1 MRGAASESMNNLFNY
16 IERKSPIHDLTGATK
31 LICLLLWSLAAM
43 TTYDTRLLV
52 FLSVF
57 SLVLFPVGKI
67 RVKDV
72 SFMLWF
78 TLVFLVLNT
87 ILVYLFSPQHG
98 TEVYGTC
105 TYLFGLEGYYAPT
118 AEQLFFQLNYIL
130 KYFATIPFVLL
141 FVCTTN
147 PSEFAASLNKIGVS
161 YSVSYSVALALRYIP
176 DIQKQYHDISQ
187 ASQARGIE
195 LSKKAS
201 LISRLKSASSILIPL
216 VLSSMDRIEVI
227 SNAMELRC
235 FGKNKKRTWYMAK
248 KYRVPDYACILFCA
262 LLLCISLY
270 LSHINGS
277 RFYNP
282 FLN

>member
-1 MRGAASESMNNLFNY
+1 MNNLFNY
-16 IERKSPIHDLTGATK
+16 IEKESPIHSLTGATK
-31 LICLLLWSLAAM
+31 LVCLLLWSLAAM

-52 FLSVF
+52 VLAV
-57 SLVLFPVGKI
+57 LGIALFPIGKI
-67 RVKDV
+67 GIKDV

-87 ILVYLFSPQHG
+87 VLVYVFSPQHG
-98 TEVYGTC
+98 TTVYGTC
-105 TYLFGLEGYYAPT
+105 TYLFGLSGHFAPT

-176 DIQKQYHDISQ
+176 DIQKQYHEISQ
-187 ASQARGIE
+187 ASQARGVE

-201 LISRLKSASSILIPL
+201 LVKRLKSASAILIPL
-216 VLSSMDRIEVI
+216 ILSSMDRIEII

-235 FGKNKKRTWYMAK
+235 FGKNKKRTWYMAQK
-248 KYRVPDYACILFCA
+248 FKPLDYFCIIVCA
-262 LLLCISLY
+262 LLFAASIALTT
-270 LSHINGS
+270 INGS

-282 FLN
+282 FI

>member
-1 MRGAASESMNNLFNY
+1 MNNLFNY
-16 IERKSPIHDLTGATK
+16 IEKESPIHNLTGATK
-31 LICLLLWSLAAM
+31 LVCLLLWSLAAM
-43 TTYDTRLLV
+43 TTYDTRLLLGLAV
-52 FLSVF
+52 MGIA
-57 SLVLFPVGKI
+57 LFPIGKI
-67 RVKDV
+67 GIKDV

-87 ILVYLFSPQHG
+87 VLVYVFSPQHG
-98 TEVYGTC
+98 TTVYGTC
-105 TYLFGLEGYYAPT
+105 TYLFGLTGHFAPT
-118 AEQLFFQLNYIL
+118 AEQLFFQFNYIL

-176 DIQKQYHDISQ
+176 DIQKQYHEISQ
-187 ASQARGIE
+187 ASQARGVE

-201 LISRLKSASSILIPL
+201 LVKRLKSASAILIPL
-216 VLSSMDRIEVI
+216 ILSSMDRIEII

-235 FGKNKKRTWYMAK
+235 FGKNKKRTWYMAQK
-248 KYRVPDYACILFCA
+248 FKPLDYFCIIVCA
-262 LLLCISLY
+262 LLFAASIALTT
-270 LSHINGS
+270 INGS

-282 FLN
+282 FI

>member
-1 MRGAASESMNNLFNY
+1 MNNLFNY
-16 IERKSPIHDLTGATK
+16 IEKESPIHNLTGATK
-31 LICLLLWSLAAM
+31 LVCLLLWSLAAM
-43 TTYDTRLLV
+43 TTYDTRLLLGLAV
-52 FLSVF
+52 MGIA
-57 SLVLFPVGKI
+57 LFPVGKI
-67 RVKDV
+67 GIKDV

-87 ILVYLFSPQHG
+87 VLVYVFSPQHG
-98 TEVYGTC
+98 TTVYGTC
-105 TYLFGLEGYYAPT
+105 TYLFGLSGHFAPT
-118 AEQLFFQLNYIL
+118 AEQLFFQFNYIL

-176 DIQKQYHDISQ
+176 DIQKQYHEISQ
-187 ASQARGIE
+187 ASQARGVE

-201 LISRLKSASSILIPL
+201 LVKRLKSASAILIPL
-216 VLSSMDRIEVI
+216 ILSSMDRIEII

-235 FGKNKKRTWYMAK
+235 FGKNKKRTWYMAQK
-248 KYRVPDYACILFCA
+248 FKPMDYFCIIVCA
-262 LLLCISLY
+262 LLFAASIALTT
-270 LSHINGS
+270 INGS

-282 FLN
+282 FI

>member
-1 MRGAASESMNNLFNY
+1 MNNLFNY
-16 IERKSPIHDLTGATK
+16 IERKSPIHELTGATK
-31 LICLLLWSLAAM
+31 LVCLFLWSFAAM

-52 FLSVF
+52 VLAV
-57 SLVLFPVGKI
+57 LGIALFPVGRI
-67 RVKDV
+67 RLKDV

-87 ILVYLFSPQHG
+87 VLVYVFSPHHG
-98 TEVYGTC
+98 TEIYGTC
-105 TYLFGLEGYYAPT
+105 TYLFGLSGHFAPT
-118 AEQLFFQLNYIL
+118 AEQFFFQLNYIL

-176 DIQKQYHDISQ
+176 DIQKQYHEISQ
-187 ASQARGIE
+187 ASQARGVE

-201 LISRLKSASSILIPL
+201 LISRLKSASAILVPL
-216 VLSSMDRIEVI
+216 ILSSMSRIEII

-235 FGKNKKRTWYMAK
+235 FGKNKKRTWYMAQK
-248 KYRVPDYACILFCA
+248 FKVLDYVSMIVCA
-262 LLLCISLY
+262 LLLVASLV
-270 LSHINGS
+270 LTHINGS
-277 RFYNP
+277 RFFNP
-282 FLN
+282 FK

>member
-1 MRGAASESMNNLFNY
+1 MNNLFNY
-16 IERKSPIHDLTGATK
+16 IEEESPIHNLTGATK
-31 LICLLLWSLAAM
+31 LVCLLLWSLAAM

-52 FLSVF
+52 VLAVF
-57 SLVLFPVGKI
+57 GIALFPIGKI
-67 RVKDV
+67 GIKDV

-87 ILVYLFSPQHG
+87 VLVYLFSPQHG
-98 TEVYGTC
+98 TTVYGTC
-105 TYLFGLEGYYAPT
+105 TYLFGLSGHFAPT

-176 DIQKQYHDISQ
+176 DIQKQYHEISQ
-187 ASQARGIE
+187 ASQARGVE

-201 LISRLKSASSILIPL
+201 FVKRLKSASAILIPL
-216 VLSSMDRIEVI
+216 ILSCMDRIEII
-227 SNAMELRC
+227 SNAMENRG
-235 FGKNKKRTWYMAK
+235 FGKGKKRTWYMG
-248 KYRVPDYACILFCA
+248 RPFGVWDILAMVGCGLLIA
-262 LLLCISLY
+262 LAAY
-270 LSHINGS
+270 LSVLNGG
-277 RFYNP
+277 RYYNP
-282 FLN
+282 FI

>member
-1 MRGAASESMNNLFNY
+1 MNNLFNY
-16 IERKSPIHDLTGATK
+16 IEKKSPIHELTGATK
-31 LICLLLWSLAAM
+31 LVCLLLWSLAAM
-43 TTYDTRLLV
+43 TTYDTRLLAV
-52 FLSVF
+52 LAV
-57 SLVLFPVGKI
+57 LGIALFPIGKI
-67 RVKDV
+67 GIKDV

-87 ILVYLFSPQHG
+87 VLVYLFSPQHG

-105 TYLFGLEGYYAPT
+105 TYLFGLTGHFAPT

-130 KYFATIPFVLL
+130 KFFATIPFVLL

-161 YSVSYSVALALRYIP
+161 YSVSYAVALALRYIP
-176 DIQKQYHDISQ
+176 DIQKQYHEISQ
-187 ASQARGIE
+187 ASQARGVE

-201 LISRLKSASSILIPL
+201 LVSRLKAASAILVPL
-216 VLSSMDRIEVI
+216 ILSSMSRIDII

-235 FGKNKKRTWYMAK
+235 FGKNKKRTWYMSRK
-248 KYRVPDYACILFCA
+248 FKPLDYISMIFCA
-262 LLLCISLY
+262 LLVVVSFTLTKL
-270 LSHINGS
+270 NGS

-282 FLN
+282 FR

>member
-1 MRGAASESMNNLFNY
+1 MNNLFNY
-16 IERKSPIHDLTGATK
+16 IEKESPIHNLTGATK
-31 LICLLLWSLAAM
+31 LVCLLLWSLAAM
-43 TTYDTRLLV
+43 TTYDTRLLLGLAV
-52 FLSVF
+52 MGIA
-57 SLVLFPVGKI
+57 LFPVGKI
-67 RVKDV
+67 GIKDV

-87 ILVYLFSPQHG
+87 VLVYVFSPQHG
-98 TEVYGTC
+98 TTVYGTC
-105 TYLFGLEGYYAPT
+105 TYLFGLSGHFAPT
-118 AEQLFFQLNYIL
+118 AEQLFFQFNYIL

-176 DIQKQYHDISQ
+176 DIQKQYHEISQ
-187 ASQARGIE
+187 ASQARGVE

-201 LISRLKSASSILIPL
+201 LVKRLKSASAILIPL
-216 VLSSMDRIEVI
+216 ILSSMDRIEII

-235 FGKNKKRTWYMAK
+235 FGKNKKRTWYMAQK
-248 KYRVPDYACILFCA
+248 FKPLDYFCIIVCA
-262 LLLCISLY
+262 LLFAASIALTT
-270 LSHINGS
+270 INGS

-282 FLN
+282 FI

>member
-1 MRGAASESMNNLFNY
+1 MNNLFNY
-16 IERKSPIHDLTGATK
+16 IEKESPIHSLTGATK
-31 LICLLLWSLAAM
+31 LVCLLLWSLAAM

-52 FLSVF
+52 VLAVMGIA
-57 SLVLFPVGKI
+57 LFPIGKI
-67 RVKDV
+67 GIKDV

-87 ILVYLFSPQHG
+87 VLVYVFSPQHG
-98 TEVYGTC
+98 TTVYGTC
-105 TYLFGLEGYYAPT
+105 TYLFGLTGHFAPT

-176 DIQKQYHDISQ
+176 DIQKQYHEISQ
-187 ASQARGIE
+187 ASQARGVE

-201 LISRLKSASSILIPL
+201 LVKRLKSASAILIPL
-216 VLSSMDRIEVI
+216 ILSSMDRIEII

-235 FGKNKKRTWYMAK
+235 FGKNKKRTWYMARK
-248 KYRVPDYACILFCA
+248 FKPLDYFCIIVCA
-262 LLLCISLY
+262 LLFAASIALTT
-270 LSHINGS
+270 INGS

-282 FLN
+282 FI

>member
-1 MRGAASESMNNLFNY
+1 MNNLFNY
-16 IERKSPIHDLTGATK
+16 IEKESPIHSLTGATK
-31 LICLLLWSLAAM
+31 LVCLLLWSLAAM
-43 TTYDTRLLV
+43 TTYDTRLLAGLAV
-52 FLSVF
+52 MGIA
-57 SLVLFPVGKI
+57 LFPIGKI
-67 RVKDV
+67 GIKDV

-87 ILVYLFSPQHG
+87 VLVYVFSPQHG
-98 TEVYGTC
+98 TTVYGTC
-105 TYLFGLEGYYAPT
+105 TYLFGLTGHFAPT
-118 AEQLFFQLNYIL
+118 AEQLFFQFNYIL

-176 DIQKQYHDISQ
+176 DIQKQYHEISQ
-187 ASQARGIE
+187 ASQARGVE

-201 LISRLKSASSILIPL
+201 LVKRLKSASAILIPL
-216 VLSSMDRIEVI
+216 ILSSMDRIEII

-235 FGKNKKRTWYMAK
+235 FGKNKKRTWYMARK
-248 KYRVPDYACILFCA
+248 FKPLDYFCIIVCA
-262 LLLCISLY
+262 LLFAASIALTT
-270 LSHINGS
+270 INGS

-282 FLN
+282 FI